1 MCHSKILKGWPYHAW
16 LLVQANEALYSKEC
30 SGNPC
35 WAVNSTS
42 AATLKFSDYRKLC
55 YKWQHAILGALRLA
69 LASKEYVQTRNAL
82 LFLSYNTKVGAV
94 SADCL
99 FSLLQ
104 NVLASPLSTVH
115 VLYHLLLVYMCARVS

>member
-1 MCHSKILKGWPYHAW
+1 M
-16 LLVQANEALYSKEC
+16 QANEALYSKEC

-55 YKWQHAILGALRLA
+55 YKWQHAVLGALRTA

-82 LFLSYNTKVGAV
+82 LFLSYNTKV
-94 SADCL
+94 SLSFADCR
-99 FSLLQ
+99 FSLLWNSIPLPLYLAHVQ
-104 NVLASPLSTVH
+104 CQLVLVFILQDI
-115 VLYHLLLVYMCARVS
+115 C